1 MEDGSKEEKEGGE
14 KKKKKLTKNFSSLS
28 EIATSK

>member
-1 MEDGSKEEKEGGE
+1 MEDGSNEEKEEGE

-28 EIATSK
+28 EIATSE

>member
-1 MEDGSKEEKEGGE
+1 MEDGSKEEKEGG

-28 EIATSK
+28 EIATSE

>member
-1 MEDGSKEEKEGGE
+1 MEDGSKEKKEGE

-28 EIATSK
+28 EIATSE